1 MSSGSR
7 LSLRFILMFI
17 VATTASISPLFA
29 HKASDSYLVLQ
40 VGETE
45 VTGQWDIALRDL
57 DYALGLDTN
66 NDGVITW
73 GELRSHHL
81 AIADYMLS
89 RLRLQSEGR
98 NCSTRVTNQLVA
110 DHSDGSYE
118 VLIFAANCGS
128 STRELEVLYDFFFD
142 FDPQH
147 RGLLRVE
154 AKGATYS
161 TVFSPTRTTWDLPKA
176 VPTWGEEFGDYFLE
190 GVWHIW
196 TGFDHILFLSAL
208 LLPSVLSYRAGKWS
222 AVPDF
227 GKASRNVF
235 KIVTAFTI
243 AHSITLSLAVLGYVA
258 LPSRL
263 IESAIAVSVMAAALN
278 NIWPVVQNKL
288 WAVAFGFG
296 LVHGLGFANVLT
308 ELGLPSDALAVA
320 LLGFNLGVEAG
331 QLAIVGVI
339 LPLAFYL
346 RNLWIYPRFVLA
358 GGSTCILAVAV
369 IWLIERA
376 FNLDISL

>member
-1 MSSGSR
+1 
-7 LSLRFILMFI
+7 
-17 VATTASISPLFA
+17 
-29 HKASDSYLVLQ
+29 
-40 VGETE
+40 

-81 AIADYMLS
+81 AVADYMLS
-89 RLRLQSEGR
+89 RLRLRSEGR

-110 DHSDGSYE
+110 DHSGGSYE
-118 VLIFAANCGS
+118 VLIFAADCGS

-176 VPTWGEEFGDYFLE
+176 VPSWGEEFGDYFLE

-208 LLPSVLSYRAGKWS
+208 LLPSVLSYRVGKWS

-227 GKASRNVF
+227 GKAFRNVF

-243 AHSITLSLAVLGYVA
+243 AHSITLSLAVLGYIA

-339 LPLAFYL
+339 LPLAFYF

>member
-7 LSLRFILMFI
+7 LSLRIILMFI
-17 VATTASISPLFA
+17 VATTASIGPLFA

-89 RLRLQSEGR
+89 RLRLRSEGR

-118 VLIFAANCGS
+118 LLIFAVDCGS

-176 VPTWGEEFGDYFLE
+176 VPSWGEEF
-190 GVWHIW
+190 
-196 TGFDHILFLSAL
+196 
-208 LLPSVLSYRAGKWS
+208 
-222 AVPDF
+222 
-227 GKASRNVF
+227 
-235 KIVTAFTI
+235 
-243 AHSITLSLAVLGYVA
+243 
-258 LPSRL
+258 
-263 IESAIAVSVMAAALN
+263 AI
-278 NIWPVVQNKL
+278 
-288 WAVAFGFG
+288 
-296 LVHGLGFANVLT
+296 
-308 ELGLPSDALAVA
+308 
-320 LLGFNLGVEAG
+320 
-331 QLAIVGVI
+331 
-339 LPLAFYL
+339 
-346 RNLWIYPRFVLA
+346 
-358 GGSTCILAVAV
+358 
-369 IWLIERA
+369 
-376 FNLDISL
+376 